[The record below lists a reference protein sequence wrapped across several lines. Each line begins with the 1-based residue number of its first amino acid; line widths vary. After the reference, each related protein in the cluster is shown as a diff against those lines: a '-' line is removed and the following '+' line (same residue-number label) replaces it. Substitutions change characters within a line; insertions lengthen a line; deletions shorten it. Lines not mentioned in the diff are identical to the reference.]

1 MSDTKIGLHFG
12 TTYDGKGSRQLH
24 NGVKNASSAIDKLKN
39 SIKNMGS
46 GIGSA
51 FKSVGSNLMNIK
63 AGFDMLIGSVK
74 KVGEVI
80 KNAFDMARL
89 ENTFK
94 FLIGSTD
101 EARRHME
108 MLYELGRTPPFDTKE
123 FASASKTMMLLTNNV
138 LGGKDSLV
146 MLGDAADGVGVPI
159 ETLAENVGYFYAM
172 LRDGEPISRAS
183 KQLVRMG
190 AISPEVAAQMK
201 QMQEE
206 GKPLNEIWATLTTAL
221 NKFNGSMDNTA
232 KSSGGK
238 VQEFIGHWEEAK
250 TKIGI

>member
-1 MSDTKIGLHFG
+1 MDQKIGLHFG
-12 TTYDGKGSRQLH
+12 TTYDGKGTR
-24 NGVKNASSAIDKLKN
+24 NLKN
-39 SIKNMGS
+39 GIDSAHSAVTRLKDSIKNMGS
-46 GIGSA
+46 SIGSSL
-51 FKSVGSNLMNIK
+51 KTVGSNLMNIK
-63 AGFDMLIGSVK
+63 AGFDMLIGVAK

-89 ENTFK
+89 ESNFK

-108 MLYELGRTPPFDTKE
+108 MLYELGRTPPFGTKE

-159 ETLAENVGYFYAM
+159 ETMAESVGYFYEM

-183 KQLVRMG
+183 K
-190 AISPEVAAQMK
+190 
-201 QMQEE
+201 
-206 GKPLNEIWATLTTAL
+206 
-221 NKFNGSMDNTA
+221 
-232 KSSGGK
+232 
-238 VQEFIGHWEEAK
+238 
-250 TKIGI
+250 